1 MQQRPETPPGA
12 DSSPECG
19 ISGVGPRQA
28 SRISIL
34 NSDSRTVVEE
44 GELCHFPCSVLQR
57 TATVVDDSTFVQA
70 SLRANGTNGFL
81 YPTVRVLRS
90 VANQKEVFSARS
102 TLLHAPSLL
111 HACCC

>member
-57 TATVVDDSTFVQA
+57 TATVVDVCSGQPA
-70 SLRANGTNGFL
+70 RQWNQRLPLPRGFC
-81 YPTVRVLRS
+81 VLFCCFLFG
-90 VANQKEVFSARS
+90 VVFCVFF
-102 TLLHAPSLL
+102 
-111 HACCC
+111 CCCLFV